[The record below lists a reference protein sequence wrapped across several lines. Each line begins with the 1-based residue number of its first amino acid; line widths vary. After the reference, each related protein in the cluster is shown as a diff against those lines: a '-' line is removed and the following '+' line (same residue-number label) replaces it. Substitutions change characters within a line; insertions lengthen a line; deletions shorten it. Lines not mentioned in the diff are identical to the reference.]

1 MIFFNWRMYFDD
13 SLVYL
18 LCLACQK
25 KLVDKSS
32 YGVSLSIEIQ
42 KYYLS
47 HHLLTSVSFIAEV
60 TSDVE
65 ADNWSGRFF
74 SQTQQRPKLSVLAHY
89 VYCCIKQIKC
99 FDICLETVI

>member
-1 MIFFNWRMYFDD
+1 MYFDD

-42 KYYLS
+42 KYCLS
-47 HHLLTSVSFIAEV
+47 YHLLSSVSFIAEV
-60 TSDVE
+60 TSDIE
-65 ADNWSGRFF
+65 ADNWSGKFF
-74 SQTQQRPKLSVLAHY
+74 SQHNNGQNELFQLITAIVKSLP
-89 VYCCIKQIKC
+89 
-99 FDICLETVI
+99 DIGAI